1 MYMKKSVM
9 DSHPELKEEDVRF
22 NKTVDS
28 VVSSFQI
35 EGIDFSQKELE
46 EMISKVKEELKL
58 KNLKQTKK

>member
-9 DSHPELKEEDVRF
+9 DSHPDFNEEDVRF

-35 EGIDFSQKELE
+35 EGIEFSSDELD
-46 EMISKVKEELKL
+46 EMISNVKEELKL
-58 KNLKQTKK
+58 KESKRS